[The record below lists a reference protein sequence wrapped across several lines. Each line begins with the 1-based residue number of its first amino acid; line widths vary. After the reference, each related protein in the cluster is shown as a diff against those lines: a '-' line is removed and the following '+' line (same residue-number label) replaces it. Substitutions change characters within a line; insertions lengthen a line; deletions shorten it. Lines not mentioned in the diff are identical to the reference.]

1 MSATS
6 PEGIEGRTL
15 GDFVVVARLGEG
27 GHGVVYRA
35 DQPLLGRDAV
45 IKILHERHRGRPEI
59 IQRFLREAK
68 LASRLDH
75 PYAAHVY
82 AFGAEPDGLLW
93 IAMERVRGTP
103 LDHWLRT
110 RGKFPLDRFVPFL
123 GRLCEVIHT
132 AHEQGIVHR
141 DIKPANVMVL
151 SRAGRLLPKLLDF
164 GVAKTV
170 EEKPQDTPSEE
181 GRLGTPIYM
190 APELWVDP
198 AAADARADLYAL
210 AVMAFEAL
218 TGKPPFRGTS
228 LRALALAHAKQAPP
242 PLGDGFPAE
251 LDAVLARALAKKPE
265 DRSASVLELG
275 EQFRLASGIAVT
287 EVPLPRLDE
296 SLRDGL
302 LAGAPQPI
310 AEAIGVLDGARSA
323 HQALDA
329 MWHVAVTTL
338 RYVGLVGL
346 AGRTR
351 VARTPTAAIA
361 ESLRALRRRILAD
374 DEWLQLFRALVE
386 SHASDPEAH
395 PVPELVREPRLV
407 TAFETVLALRPR
419 IQHASSA
426 SESAARELLVD
437 ALHVLEELLQL
448 VEPVFA
454 YPLGVMQR
462 GVAERWMGLRRPLRA
477 PLGSVTEVPE
487 GEVVLFG
494 HDERPVLRLSPLV
507 VAEEPAPGAPRELF
521 FLEGQ
526 DRRGARFV
534 ARPAGFERRDD
545 RVWDWLRDH
554 AELDEHAGTDSE
566 DEQTPF
572 RGLATFTPDD
582 AERFFGRERETE
594 TVVNRLRVQPLIAI
608 VGPSGAG
615 KSSFVQAGVIPA
627 LATWRTVTVRP
638 GPAPIA
644 SLVAR
649 LAQIGVTIEA
659 SQLHELGD
667 RLRDDARING
677 PLLVI
682 VDQLEELFTLCADP
696 GERARYAE
704 AIVAAARV
712 VEDPVRVVVTLRDD
726 FLVRAEQLAGFRHRI
741 GPGLQLLAVP
751 QPRDLLRT
759 LVEPAL
765 RAGYEFDDAELAAE
779 MVAEVSEQASA
790 LALLSFTASKLWEQ
804 RDRHFRQLTRSA
816 YRALGGVG
824 GALAQHAE
832 TTLDAMS
839 ADERRMTRE
848 AFRQLVTT
856 ENTRAVLRRAEL
868 HQLLGRSDQAEVV
881 IEKLVAARLL
891 VASEDQRGDTIEI
904 VHEALLAAWPR
915 LAEWRREEAEGARLR
930 EQLRAAARQWEERGR
945 PKGLLWRGDAL
956 AELTRWRARHA
967 GPLTDL
973 EAAFGYASTTDA
985 TRGRRIRRTL
995 LGVAFA
1001 TLTAGLIV
1009 LVTLN
1014 RSATDARHRAEAS
1027 ERIARAQ
1034 VIELYEEQGRQL
1046 HLANDP
1052 IRAAL
1057 YLDGAQRAGS
1067 DSLALRYL
1075 FGRTLDILRKKQLD
1089 VRHPGQVR
1097 HAFYSS
1103 DGTRLVTTG
1112 DDGTA
1117 RMWNAAT
1124 GAPLQTFDAGK
1135 GRVVMAELSRD
1146 GSMLVSVGHE
1156 DNLVRLWDVASG
1168 RQVRALRGH
1177 DIWPLAAHFSPD
1189 GKRIVTT
1196 SFDDSARVWSVA
1208 TGEELVNLPISNARD
1223 AGFDAAGNV
1232 YAANERAVV
1241 RWNGATVPVVEHPAP
1256 IVDLAVADGMLAS
1269 ASSDGTVRVRDLRSN
1284 VTRGFA
1290 AGLEVNA
1297 MVFDRTGT
1305 RLAVA
1310 GGTEA
1315 QIWDTLT
1322 AQRVA
1327 VLRGHAGLVLSL
1339 AFAHDGQ
1346 RIATASSDGTARI
1359 WDVRSGQMLA
1369 LIPARDALSTVA
1381 FAADGRRVAIGGT
1394 AGAEVWSTR
1403 DDVLL
1408 GTLSLGEPI
1417 NSISVDGDRISA
1429 CGAAG
1434 AAKLW
1439 GPGRAT
1445 QQAVRHGTEQCA
1457 AAFAGA
1463 LVTGGLD
1470 GAIRT
1475 WSASAAA
1482 TAFAPADLKVFD
1494 LATSPDGTKLATV
1507 HGDCV
1512 APGCA
1517 PASEFVARIWDV
1529 RSRRVLHTL
1538 GGHRGAVYMAA
1549 WSRDTRRL
1557 ATCSRD
1563 GIVRIWEVTSGALVR
1578 ELPLGAV
1585 CDAVAFSPD
1594 GSHVATADR
1603 RIARIWPLA
1612 SGRETAFVGH
1622 QTKIVM
1628 VAFAAD
1634 GLFVTA
1640 SHDGTARVWNAATGR
1655 QLDLFAHPAMIA
1667 DASLGGQLAVASG
1680 ERVFLWRAELASL
1693 AGARQ
1698 LVDALPFVLRDGTI
1712 APR

>member
-1 MSATS
+1 VVSATT

-35 DQPLLGRDAV
+35 EQPLLGRDAV

-110 RGKFPLDRFVPFL
+110 HGKFPLDRFVPFL

-164 GVAKTV
+164 GVAKAV
-170 EEKPQDTPSEE
+170 EEVPQDTPSQE
-181 GRLGTPIYM
+181 GRLGTPMYM

-210 AVMAFEAL
+210 AVMTFEAL

-251 LDAVLARALAKKPE
+251 LDEVLARALAKKPE
-265 DRSASVLELG
+265 DRTASVLELG
-275 EQFRLASGIAVT
+275 EQFRIASGIAAA

-296 SLRDGL
+296 PLRDGL

-310 AEAIGVLDGARSA
+310 AEALGVLDGARSA

-338 RYVGLVGL
+338 RYVTLVAL

-351 VARTPTAAIA
+351 VARTATAAITD
-361 ESLRALRRRILAD
+361 SLRALRRRILSE
-374 DEWLQLFRALVE
+374 DEWLQLFRALAD
-386 SHASDPEAH
+386 SHANDPEAH
-395 PVPELVREPRLV
+395 PVPELVREPRLAV
-407 TAFETVLALRPR
+407 AFETVLALRPR

-426 SESAARELLVD
+426 SESSARELLVD
-437 ALHVLEELLQL
+437 ALHALEDLLQL

-454 YPLGVMQR
+454 YPLAVMHR

-477 PLGSVTEVPE
+477 TLPLGTGVPD

-507 VAEEPAPGAPRELF
+507 VAEEPAPGTPRELF

-534 ARPAGFERRDD
+534 ARPAGFERSDD

-566 DEQTPF
+566 DEQAPF
-572 RGLATFTPDD
+572 RGLATFTPED
-582 AERFFGRERETE
+582 AVRFFGRERETE

-627 LATWRTVTVRP
+627 LDAWRTVTVRP

-649 LAQIGVTIEA
+649 LAQAGVMIEA
-659 SQLHELGD
+659 AQLAELGD
-667 RLRDDARING
+667 RLRDDARTNG
-677 PLLVI
+677 PLLVV

-696 GERARYAE
+696 DERSRYAA
-704 AIVAAARV
+704 AIVAVART
-712 VEDPVRVVVTLRDD
+712 VEDPVRIVLTLRDD

-741 GPGLQLLAVP
+741 GPALQLLAVP
-751 QPRDLLRT
+751 QPSDLVRT

-765 RAGYEFDDAELAAE
+765 RAGYEFEDAELAAE
-779 MVAEVSEQASA
+779 MVAEVSEQTSA
-790 LALLSFTASKLWEQ
+790 LALLSFTASKLWEL

-816 YRALGGVG
+816 YRSLGGVG

-832 TTLDAMS
+832 KTLDAMS

-915 LAEWRREEAEGARLR
+915 LGEWRREEAEGARLR
-930 EQLRAAARQWEERGR
+930 EQLRAAARQWDERGR

-956 AELTRWRARHA
+956 AELTGWRARHA

-973 EAAFGYASTTDA
+973 ETAFGYASTTDA
-985 TRGRRIRRTL
+985 NRGRRIRRGL
-995 LGVAFA
+995 LAVAFA

-1014 RSATDARHRAEAS
+1014 RAATDARVRAEAS
-1027 ERIARAQ
+1027 ERVSRAQ

-1052 IRAAL
+1052 IRAAI
-1057 YLDGAQRAGS
+1057 YLDAAQRAGG
-1067 DSLALRYL
+1067 DSVSLRYL
-1075 FGRTLDILRKKQLD
+1075 MGRSLEILRKKQRSLP
-1089 VRHPGQVR
+1089 HPGQVR
-1097 HAFYSS
+1097 LVFYSS
-1103 DGTRLVTTG
+1103 DGSRLVTTG

-1117 RMWNAAT
+1117 RLWDAT
-1124 GAPLQTFDAGK
+1124 TGTAIRTFDAGE
-1135 GRVVMAELSRD
+1135 GRVVMAELSPAGD
-1146 GSMLVSVGHE
+1146 LLVTVGHE
-1156 DNLVRLWDVASG
+1156 DHITRLWDVATG
-1168 RQVRALRGH
+1168 RQVRAFAGH
-1177 DIWPLAAHFSPD
+1177 EIWPFAAHFSPD

-1196 SFDDSARVWSVA
+1196 SFDGSARVWSTS
-1208 TGEELVNLPISNARD
+1208 TGEELAKLPTTNYVEA
-1223 AGFDAAGNV
+1223 AFDAAGNV
-1232 YAANERAVV
+1232 YTANDRTVM
-1241 RWNGATVPVVEHPAP
+1241 RWDGGTTAVVEHPAP
-1256 IVDLAVADGMLAS
+1256 IVELVVSGGLSAS
-1269 ASSDGTVRVRDLRSN
+1269 ASADGTVRVRDLISN

-1290 AGLEVNA
+1290 AGLEITA
-1297 MVFDRTGT
+1297 MTFDRTGK

-1310 GGTEA
+1310 GGNEG
-1315 QIWDTLT
+1315 QLWDTVTGKRL
-1322 AQRVA
+1322 A
-1327 VLRGHAGLVLSL
+1327 VLRGHTGLVFAL

-1359 WDVRSGQMLA
+1359 WDASSGQMLG
-1369 LIPARDALSTVA
+1369 LIPAGDAVSSVA
-1381 FAADGRRVAIGGT
+1381 FSPDDQAIAIAWAG
-1394 AGAEVWSTR
+1394 GAEVWDTR
-1403 DDVLL
+1403 ADVLL
-1408 GTLSLGEPI
+1408 GTLSLGET
-1417 NSISVDGDRISA
+1417 ISSVVIDGERIAA
-1429 CGAAG
+1429 CGEAG
-1434 AAKLW
+1434 AARLW
-1439 GPGRAT
+1439 VGHAER
-1445 QQAVRHGTEQCA
+1445 QSVRHGSSCA
-1457 AAFAGA
+1457 VSLAEM
-1463 LVTGGLD
+1463 LVTGGID
-1470 GAIRT
+1470 GAIKT
-1475 WSASAAA
+1475 WSPGGVA
-1482 TAFAPADLKVFD
+1482 TAFAPAELKVFG
-1494 LATSPDGTKLATV
+1494 LASSPDGTRLVSA
-1507 HGDCV
+1507 HGECV
-1512 APGCA
+1512 ATGCGTTA
-1517 PASEFVARIWDV
+1517 DFTARIWDLGT
-1529 RSRRVLHTL
+1529 RRVIHSL

-1549 WSRDTRRL
+1549 WSRDGRRL

-1563 GIVRIWEVTSGALVR
+1563 GNVRIWEASSGALVR
-1578 ELPLGAV
+1578 ELSLGAL

-1594 GSHVATADR
+1594 GTHLATADR

-1612 SGRETAFVGH
+1612 GGRETAFVGH
-1622 QTKIVM
+1622 QVKIVL
-1628 VAFAAD
+1628 VAFAGE

-1640 SHDGTARVWNAATGR
+1640 SYDGTARVWDAATGR
-1655 QLDLFAHPAMIA
+1655 MLELFAHPARIA
-1667 DASLGGQLAVASG
+1667 DASLGGRLAIASG
-1680 ERVFLWRAELASL
+1680 ERVFLWRTELGSL
-1693 AGARQ
+1693 TNAGQ